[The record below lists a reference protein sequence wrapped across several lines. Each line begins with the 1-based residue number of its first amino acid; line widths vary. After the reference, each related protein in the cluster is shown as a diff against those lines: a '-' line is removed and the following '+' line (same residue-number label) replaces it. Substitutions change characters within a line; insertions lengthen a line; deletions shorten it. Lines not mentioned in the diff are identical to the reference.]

1 MSILIMVM
9 LRIGASLLSD
19 SPAASAESGHK
30 HNTHS
35 FTHTDLGG
43 KTGTESDVYTSFLHS
58 GPSYLAVLNR
68 PVLAV
73 GATILQSYV
82 QRFATASCST
92 NIWKERLWRDRE
104 SACVY
109 LCLMVF

>member
-1 MSILIMVM
+1 MEM
-9 LRIGASLLSD
+9 LRIGASLVSD

-30 HNTHS
+30 HSTDN
-35 FTHTDLGG
+35 FTHTDLEG
-43 KTGTESDVYTSFLHS
+43 KTGTECGCLHVFFSHS

-68 PVLAV
+68 PVCAV